1 MVALIF
7 LSSAFDLANFAGLC
21 GKSYIFVIIA
31 RSVFM
36 ILKKKFADLCT
47 CFYCLLFFAITSKC
61 LINVLCYVT
70 FCLDESI

>member
-7 LSSAFDLANFAGLC
+7 LSSAFDLAIFAGLC

-36 ILKKKFADLCT
+36 ILKKNLQICVLASIAC
-47 CFYCLLFFAITSKC
+47 YSLL
-61 LINVLCYVT
+61 LHQNV
-70 FCLDESI
+70 